1 MVEPP
6 DSNRESADPL
16 APPPGPGER
25 LRRARE
31 AAGMELGRVA
41 AELHLAPAILEA
53 LERDDFGSLPP
64 TYIQGYLRSYA
75 KRLGLAADSVL
86 ADYHRRLPPEPAPVA
101 PVPRPAPAEVGL
113 GRTRRGLYVLLG
125 VLAVAVFLTWWFR
138 GRSLTAPSAPPAAV
152 QAPAPP
158 RAPAEPVRA
167 PVPGAPPVASPVASP
182 PLAPVSVAPIPG
194 PAVRT
199 PAPRRAAPA
208 SGELVLRCRGASWV
222 EVRDASGRR
231 LVYDLLH
238 AGEVRRV
245 RGTPPFRVLLGNAAG
260 VQIEWHG
267 RPVPLPHRPPGKVV
281 QITVGTAPTP
291 RTP

>member
-1 MVEPP
+1 MVEHP
-6 DSNRESADPL
+6 DSSRESADPP

-31 AAGMELGRVA
+31 AAGLEPGRVA

-86 ADYHRRLPPEPAPVA
+86 ADYHRRLPPEPPPTAPA
-101 PVPRPAPAEVGL
+101 PRPTPAEVGL
-113 GRTRRGLYVLLG
+113 GRPRRGLYVLLG

-138 GRSLTAPSAPPAAV
+138 GRSLTVPSVPPAAV

-158 RAPAEPVRA
+158 RAPAEPARV
-167 PVPGAPPVASPVASP
+167 PVPGPLPV
-182 PLAPVSVAPIPG
+182 APVSVAPMPG

-199 PAPRRAAPA
+199 PVPRRASTPA
-208 SGELVLRCRGASWV
+208 SGELVLRCRGTSWV

-245 RGTPPFRVLLGNAAG
+245 SGTPPFRVLLGNAAG
-260 VQIEWHG
+260 VQLEWDG

-281 QITVGTAPTP
+281 QITVGAAPTP
-291 RTP
+291 RAP

>member
-1 MVEPP
+1 MVEHP
-6 DSNRESADPL
+6 DSSRESADPL
-16 APPPGPGER
+16 ASPPGPGGR

-31 AAGMELGRVA
+31 AAGLELGRVA

-53 LERDDFGSLPP
+53 LERDDFGSLPT

-86 ADYHRRLPPEPAPVA
+86 AGYHRRLPPEPPPAAPEL
-101 PVPRPAPAEVGL
+101 RPTPAEVGL

-158 RAPAEPVRA
+158 RAPTEPVRA
-167 PVPGAPPVASPVASP
+167 AVPGPSPVASSP
-182 PLAPVSVAPIPG
+182 VAPVPVAPLPG
-194 PAVRT
+194 PAVHT
-199 PAPRRAAPA
+199 PAPRRASAPA
-208 SGELVLRCRGASWV
+208 PGELVLRFRGDSWV

-245 RGTPPFRVLLGNAAG
+245 SGTPPFRVLLGNAAG
-260 VQIEWHG
+260 VQLEWHG

-281 QITVGTAPTP
+281 QVTVGAVPTP
-291 RTP
+291 PVP

>member
-1 MVEPP
+1 MVEHP
-6 DSNRESADPL
+6 DSSREGADPL
-16 APPPGPGER
+16 VPPPGPGER

-31 AAGMELGRVA
+31 AAGIELGRVA

-53 LERDDFGSLPP
+53 LERNDFGSLPP

-86 ADYHRRLPPEPAPVA
+86 ADYHRSFPPEPPPAA

-152 QAPAPP
+152 QVPAPP
-158 RAPAEPVRA
+158 RAPTKPVR
-167 PVPGAPPVASPVASP
+167 VPALGRSPPVASPP
-182 PLAPVSVAPIPG
+182 VAPSPG

-199 PAPRRAAPA
+199 PSPRRASAP
-208 SGELVLRCRGASWV
+208 SPGELVLRCRGASWV

-245 RGTPPFRVLLGNAAG
+245 SGTPPFRVLLGNAAA
-260 VQIEWHG
+260 VRLEWDG
-267 RPVPLPHRPPGKVV
+267 RPVSLPHRPPGKVV
-281 QITVGTAPTP
+281 QVTVGTAPTP
-291 RTP
+291 RAP